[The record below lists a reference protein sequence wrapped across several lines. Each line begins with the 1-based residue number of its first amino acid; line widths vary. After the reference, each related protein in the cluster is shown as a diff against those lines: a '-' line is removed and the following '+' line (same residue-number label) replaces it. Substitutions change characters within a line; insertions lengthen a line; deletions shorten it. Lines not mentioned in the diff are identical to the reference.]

1 MAAFVMSS
9 NGRQKLLQNFDFTKK
24 MSDTTK
30 EKLFLYDDN
39 SSSVADPQI
48 AKRSIEIFTQ
58 LGIKL
63 ICDSIWP

>member
-1 MAAFVMSS
+1 MVDRSCHKILTSQNKMADV
-9 NGRQKLLQNFDFTKK
+9 
-24 MSDTTK
+24 TK

-58 LGIKL
+58 LGVKL
-63 ICDSIWP
+63 SCDSILP